1 MPRPPKPDQNNW
13 PKWIAMTDPD
23 SREALRDILLSE
35 PIKDYE
41 SFIGF
46 CQRVLAEVLAGN
58 IPPEVGAQAK
68 GWGEMIFASLTAAVA
83 STEQTSFLDALTSL
97 ETEQPK
103 QISATWTQDTLLD
116 HPVTV
121 DDEGVKMDLREKV
134 RRRVVNAQE

>member
-1 MPRPPKPDQNNW
+1 
-13 PKWIAMTDPD
+13 
-23 SREALRDILLSE
+23 LRDILLSE

-103 QISATWTQDTLLD
+103 QIAATWTRDEILD
-116 HPVTV
+116 HPVSV
-121 DDEGVKMDLREKV
+121 DDEGVKVDLREKV